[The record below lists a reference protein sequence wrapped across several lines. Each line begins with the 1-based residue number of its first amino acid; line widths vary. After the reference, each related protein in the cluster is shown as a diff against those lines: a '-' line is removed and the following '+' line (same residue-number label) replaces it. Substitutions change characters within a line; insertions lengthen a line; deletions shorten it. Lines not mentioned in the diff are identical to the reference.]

1 MQGVGLKY
9 DTGKLRFSLLTRGM
23 ANALRSIAAVLSYG
37 AIKYKPDSWKSVP
50 DAQERYEDALD
61 RHTNAWKAGEQSD
74 PESGLS
80 HLTHMA
86 VNTLF
91 LLELAI
97 SKRDGTVKDHYFNFN
112 DPLKKVGNSTDFDV
126 INTIVSGGGYRA
138 GLEQ

>member
-9 DTGKLRFSLLTRGM
+9 DTGKLLFSLLTRGM
-23 ANALRSIAAVLSYG
+23 ALALRSVAAVLTYG
-37 AIKYKPDSWKSVP
+37 AIKYKPDSWKTVP
-50 DAQERYEDALD
+50 NAEERYEDALD
-61 RHTNAWKAGEQSD
+61 RHTNSWKAGELYD

-97 SKRDGTVKDHYFNFN
+97 TKRDGTVKDRYFKFN
-112 DPLKKVGNSTDFDV
+112 DPLKKVVKQDTGEFDV
-126 INTIVSGGGYRA
+126 IGSTYRS
-138 GLEQ
+138 GLEE